1 MQQGDCNAPA
11 MFQHLMTVIF
21 RLCPVVPYCILP
33 NATLTWHQR
42 CLLTQLTS
50 ARLPL
55 CHTLPSSMPLSSSTN
70 NSDGSHSSHRSL
82 QSNKTSAPSNPK
94 SGGKRARATTVKII
108 WTHDEIMV
116 LLPFLQA
123 HKASA
128 GNNNFKEETF
138 NMIAGEI
145 NTKFPSQKV
154 LKTGCSCCS
163 KLSNV
168 CISLLWNNG
177 GTHKVLQLKSEF
189 NLVEDI
195 RAASGFFYDDVKGA
209 TVNNTNWDAWAS
221 FCWVGP
227 THFDVCL
234 CTDSL
239 QVSPWCHEIW
249 G

>member
-1 MQQGDCNAPA
+1 M
-11 MFQHLMTVIF
+11 
-21 RLCPVVPYCILP
+21 
-33 NATLTWHQR
+33 
-42 CLLTQLTS
+42 
-50 ARLPL
+50 
-55 CHTLPSSMPLSSSTN
+55 PSSSLPN

-82 QSNKTSAPSNPK
+82 RSNKTSAPSNSKP
-94 SGGKRARATTVKII
+94 GGKRARATAGKTV
-108 WTHDEIMV
+108 WTHDEIMM

-145 NTKFPSQKV
+145 NAKYPSQKV
-154 LKTGCSCCS
+154 PKTSCSCHS

-168 CISLLWNNG
+168 HISLLWNNA

-189 NLVEDI
+189 NLVVDI
-195 RAASGFFYDDVKGA
+195 RAVSGFFYDDVKGA
-209 TVNNTNWDAWAS
+209 TMNDTNRDAWAS
-221 FCWVGP
+221 FCRVSP

-239 QVSPWCHEIW
+239 QVSPWCHEIR